1 MLEINGTKCKKG
13 LTNLNPF
20 DTIKIQ
26 TRKEIKK
33 MLAEK
38 NPNKKAKREYNKQNR
53 VLVTFNTG
61 TRVHKDKKKYN
72 RAESKKSLRN
82 LL

>member
-1 MLEINGTKCKKG
+1 
-13 LTNLNPF
+13 
-20 DTIKIQ
+20 
-26 TRKEIKK
+26 

-61 TRVHKDKKKYN
+61 TRVHKNKKKYN
-72 RAESKKSLRN
+72 GADEKKALRN
-82 LL
+82 YF

>member
-1 MLEINGTKCKKG
+1 
-13 LTNLNPF
+13 
-20 DTIKIQ
+20 
-26 TRKEIKK
+26 

-61 TRVHKDKKKYN
+61 TRVHRDKKKYN
-72 RAESKKSLRN
+72 RADEKKALRN
-82 LL
+82 SF

>member
-1 MLEINGTKCKKG
+1 
-13 LTNLNPF
+13 
-20 DTIKIQ
+20 
-26 TRKEIKK
+26 

-61 TRVHKDKKKYN
+61 IRVYKDKKKYN
-72 RAESKKSLRN
+72 RTESKKSLRN
-82 LL
+82 LF

>member
-1 MLEINGTKCKKG
+1 
-13 LTNLNPF
+13 
-20 DTIKIQ
+20 
-26 TRKEIKK
+26 

-61 TRVHKDKKKYN
+61 TRIHKDKKKYN
-72 RAESKKSLRN
+72 RVDGKKALRN
-82 LL
+82 YL